1 MGLSMSGE
9 RASTAIV
16 EAGARVGERTALW
29 HFCHV
34 MKGAQ
39 IGSDCVLGMGCFV
52 AKGAQIGDRV
62 RLQNHISV
70 YEGVI
75 LEDDVFCGPSVVF
88 TNVERPRAFLNRR
101 HALGT
106 TRIGRGATLG
116 ANCTVVCGVT
126 VGAYAFV
133 GAGAVVTQDVPAH
146 ALMVGVPAQQVG
158 WVSHDGERLSF
169 DEHGLARCPCSGAE
183 YLLTAMGVALMK
195 QMIRP

>member
-1 MGLSMSGE
+1 MN
-9 RASTAIV
+9 
-16 EAGARVGERTALW
+16 
-29 HFCHV
+29 
-34 MKGAQ
+34 GAQ

-52 AKGAQIGDRV
+52 AKGAKIGNRV

-101 HALGT
+101 HALAT
-106 TRIGRGATLG
+106 TVVGRGATLG

-133 GAGAVVTQDVPAH
+133 GAGAVVTEDVPAH
-146 ALMVGVPAQQVG
+146 ALLVGVPARQIG

-169 DEHGLARCPCSGAE
+169 DEHGLAQCPTSGSR
-183 YLLTAMGVALMK
+183 YQLTVSGVALMK
-195 QMIRP
+195 RTLSP

>member
-1 MGLSMSGE
+1 MRGE

-16 EAGARVGERTALW
+16 EAGAQVGEGTALW

-34 MKGAQ
+34 MTGAQ
-39 IGSDCVLGMGCFV
+39 IGNDCVLGMGCFV
-52 AKGAQIGDRV
+52 AKGAQIGNRV

-106 TRIGRGATLG
+106 TRVSRGATLG
-116 ANCTVVCGVT
+116 ANCTIVCGVT

-133 GAGAVVTQDVPAH
+133 GAGAVVTADVPAH
-146 ALMVGVPAQQVG
+146 ALTVGVPAQQIG
-158 WVSHDGERLSF
+158 WVSHDGERLEF
-169 DEHGLARCPCSGAE
+169 DEHGLACCPSSGSQ
-183 YLLTAMGVALMK
+183 YQLTVSGVALMK
-195 QMIRP
+195 HTVSP